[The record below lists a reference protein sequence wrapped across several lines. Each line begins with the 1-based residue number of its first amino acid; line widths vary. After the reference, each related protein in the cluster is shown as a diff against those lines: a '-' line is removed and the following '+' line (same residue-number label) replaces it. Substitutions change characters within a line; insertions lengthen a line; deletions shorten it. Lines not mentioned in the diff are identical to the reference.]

1 MIHSE
6 KCDHFEKFTEK
17 LSFLFNLVIGI
28 GEGPDLRHGAVI
40 QRFQTFK
47 DKKKNI

>member
-6 KCDHFEKFTEK
+6 KCDHLEKFTEK

-40 QRFQTFK
+40 QRFQTFE
-47 DKKKNI
+47 DKKKPI